1 MLHEMIVMLN
11 DSRVLIVRVDA
22 ARMAVSSDDSCRCS
36 MERLEHL
43 CKGRKGRTKEFY
55 ISQLIYPVVMWS
67 SSTIFLLRKNPPEKK
82 EEGGENNDDCSSN
95 LSVNLL
101 CQYFS
106 HINIGGKS
114 LYISHII

>member
-55 ISQLIYPVVMWS
+55 ISQLIYPGYVERGEQ
-67 SSTIFLLRKNPPEKK
+67 STVQVIYRLIFY
-82 EEGGENNDDCSSN
+82 
-95 LSVNLL
+95 VNI
-101 CQYFS
+101 F
-106 HINIGGKS
+106 HILI
-114 LYISHII
+114 